1 MRKETFEKKKCKKV
15 KIIETEEAELK
26 EEGTEDVK
34 NEVEDLMK
42 DHEKFANIQK
52 LLSEGNEIDFRA
64 QSNKRIQEMQD
75 LANSIFNMH
84 CQGQ

>member
-42 DHEKFANIQK
+42 DHEKFANI
-52 LLSEGNEIDFRA
+52 
-64 QSNKRIQEMQD
+64 
-75 LANSIFNMH
+75 
-84 CQGQ
+84 